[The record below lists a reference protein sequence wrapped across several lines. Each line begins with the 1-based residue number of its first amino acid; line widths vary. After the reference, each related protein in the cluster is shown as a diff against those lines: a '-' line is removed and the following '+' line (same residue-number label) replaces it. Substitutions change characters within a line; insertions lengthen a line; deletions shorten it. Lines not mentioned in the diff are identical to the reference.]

1 MPETSSKQLE
11 LRYYY
16 DLERHFEASGKP
28 SATAMM
34 IMKKMANG
42 EPLGPAGKPG
52 KGSLLERQQQEAEE
66 KEKKDK
72 DGHPAL
78 EWPRNIL
85 AKPFISC

>member
-1 MPETSSKQLE
+1 MTLGDVITGADRGAN

-42 EPLGPAGKPG
+42 EPLGPPGKPG

-66 KEKKDK
+66 KEKGK
-72 DGHPAL
+72 DGRSAL
-78 EWPRNIL
+78 GLRLKGRWV
-85 AKPFISC
+85 